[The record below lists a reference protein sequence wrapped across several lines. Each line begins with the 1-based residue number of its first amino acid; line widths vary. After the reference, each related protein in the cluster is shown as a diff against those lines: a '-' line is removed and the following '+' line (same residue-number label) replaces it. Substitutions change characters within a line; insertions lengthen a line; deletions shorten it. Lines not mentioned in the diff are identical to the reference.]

1 MPPAKA
7 GSTSKIMAAD
17 TRSRT
22 PRARRA
28 PTAPVDPE
36 NPEKGALVKTG
47 AFAGQLQAEL
57 IEKLVFINRC
67 AKVVKGGRRFSFS
80 ALIVIGDKQGRVGFG
95 FGKANEVSEAIRKAG
110 DHGRKNMKRFAIS
123 STTIPHEVEGNH
135 GGGRVMLKPAS
146 PGTGIKAG
154 GAVRAVCD
162 AVGIKNILAKSLGSS
177 NHANV
182 LKAMLDAL
190 GKLRQRDAVFKMRGI
205 ALKPQGSN

>member
-1 MPPAKA
+1 MAENTKP
-7 GSTSKIMAAD
+7 SDSKS
-17 TRSRT
+17 SRG
-22 PRARRA
+22 PRGPRGRRQA
-28 PTAPVDPE
+28 PSQPSEPVDR
-36 NPEKGALVKTG
+36 GTVSVG
-47 AFAGQLQAEL
+47 AFAGQPQAEL

-80 ALIVIGDKQGRVGFG
+80 ALLVIGDKQGRVGFG

-110 DHGRKNMKRFAIS
+110 DRGRRNLKHFAIS
-123 STTIPHEVEGNH
+123 STTIPHEVVGNH
-135 GGGRVMLKPAS
+135 GGGHVILKPAS

-182 LKAMLDAL
+182 LKATLDAL
-190 GKLRQRDAVFKMRGI
+190 SKLRQREDVFKIRGI
-205 ALKPQGSN
+205 APKAPAAA

>member
-1 MPPAKA
+1 MSVNTKSSDSNTRRPAR
-7 GSTSKIMAAD
+7 GRRTQP
-17 TRSRT
+17 SR
-22 PRARRA
+22 ASDSE
-28 PTAPVDPE
+28 PVDR
-36 NPEKGALVKTG
+36 GLVLEG
-47 AFAGQLQAEL
+47 VFAGQPQAEL
-57 IEKLVFINRC
+57 VEKLVFINRC

-80 ALIVIGDKQGRVGFG
+80 ALLVIGDKQGRVGFG

-110 DHGRKNMKRFAIS
+110 DHGRRNLKRFSIS

-135 GGGRVMLKPAS
+135 GGGRVILKPAS

-182 LKAMLDAL
+182 LKATLDAL
-190 GKLRQRDAVFKMRGI
+190 SKLRQREEVLKIRGI
-205 ALKPQGSN
+205 TLKPQSAN